1 MFPIGRIED
10 KSVVTTSFRPG
21 ALLITRNGLSV
32 RKRRNTRSTP
42 NILLL
47 LFRIKV
53 IMISLLDIITINM
66 SILFQPLRKYHSKQ
80 HLTKFVVDTVL
91 EEKQSVR

>member
-66 SILFQPLRKYHSKQ
+66 SILFQPLRKYVFSPINNPFENIFRNISE
-80 HLTKFVVDTVL
+80 T
-91 EEKQSVR
+91 